1 MYKVLE
7 TVALS
12 TQVIIA
18 IVGIVA
24 LGMIQREHS
33 RFSDSLGRKAQC
45 SVIHKS
51 LVPRRLGDPAS
62 GTQNSKGM
70 ASPSRGRADTRYHPG
85 NISLNHTDPSPC
97 NQNRAHR
104 RDMALSDTLGLH

>member
-18 IVGIVA
+18 IFGIVA
-24 LGMIQREHS
+24 LGMSQREHS

-51 LVPRRLGDPAS
+51 LVPRRFGDPAS
-62 GTQNSKGM
+62 GLRTVRAWPPPLEGELTHVITLVT
-70 ASPSRGRADTRYHPG
+70 SP
-85 NISLNHTDPSPC
+85 
-97 NQNRAHR
+97 
-104 RDMALSDTLGLH
+104 